1 MALSSNTISEYI
13 NNLLKQMNFSFD
25 PLVGQ
30 LIAAFIIFAFSI
42 IAGLIV
48 YHIFE
53 RYFSKW
59 AKKTKTTLD
68 DEIIKN
74 VKRPIYFLV
83 ILIGFWYAVDQLTFL
98 DVYSIYVGYI
108 FLAAEIF
115 LIAYIITR
123 VINIFV
129 SWYVERMVRKGKSQV
144 SNSILIV
151 FKKTLQAVVYIF
163 AFIAI
168 LYISK
173 IDLSGALVG
182 LGVAGIAIA
191 FALQNVLG
199 DAFSAFSIYFDRPF
213 EIGDFIVIGDDAGT
227 VTHISMKSTRIKL
240 LRGEELIISNRT
252 ILDKSIHNYKKLQKR
267 RIVFTIGVTYGTPLK
282 KLKRIEGIIREIIG
296 NCQSC
301 EIDRIHFRE
310 FGAFSL
316 IFEIVYYIGSSD
328 YNKYMDI
335 QQKINFGIAEVFEK
349 EKIDI
354 AYPTQTILIK
364 NSSSNNEKPY
374 KQKLHHLLNINSDG
388 ASKE

>member
-1 MALSSNTISEYI
+1 MIFELNLGEYI
-13 NNLLKQMNFSFD
+13 NSLFQESGVPVN
-25 PLVGQ
+25 PIVGQ
-30 LIAAFIIFAFSI
+30 I
-42 IAGLIV
+42 IATVIFFAIAVIVGWIV

-53 RYFSKW
+53 HYFSRW

-83 ILIGFWYAVDQLTFL
+83 ILIGLWYAVDQLTFL
-98 DVYSIYVGYI
+98 DIYSIYVGYI

-115 LIAYIITR
+115 LTAYIITR

-129 SWYVERMVRKGKSQV
+129 SWYVERMVRKGKPQV

-151 FKKTLQAVVYIF
+151 FKKTLQAIVYIF

-227 VTHISMKSTRIKL
+227 VTRISMKSTRIKL

-267 RIVFTIGVTYGTPLK
+267 RIVFSIGVTYGTPLK
-282 KLKRIEGIIREIIG
+282 KLKKIESMIREVIG
-296 NCQSC
+296 NCKLCQ
-301 EIDRIHFRE
+301 IDRIHFKE
-310 FGAFSL
+310 FAAFSL
-316 IFEIVYYIGSSD
+316 NFEVVYFIDSSD
-328 YNKYMDI
+328 YNKYMDV
-335 QQKINFGIAEVFEK
+335 QQQINFGIAEAFEK
-349 EKIDI
+349 ENIEI
-354 AYPTQTILIK
+354 AFPTQTIFLAQ
-364 NSSSNNEKPY
+364 N
-374 KQKLHHLLNINSDG
+374 KQT
-388 ASKE
+388 